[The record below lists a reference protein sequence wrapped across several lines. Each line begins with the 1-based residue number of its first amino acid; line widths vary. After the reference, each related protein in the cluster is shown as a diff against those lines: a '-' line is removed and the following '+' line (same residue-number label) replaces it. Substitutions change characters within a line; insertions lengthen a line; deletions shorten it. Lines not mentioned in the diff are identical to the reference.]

1 MPILEWLGKKEA
13 IEIADKVPYKIL
25 KVNKKLSY
33 GEESENMIIKGDN
46 LEALKSLLPYYKGQI
61 KCIYIDPPYNTGSR
75 IDADGREIGYD
86 DNLEHSTWCSMMY
99 PRLELLR
106 TLLREDGILAVQIDD
121 DEYCHLYMIM
131 AEIFGINKVKTISVK
146 MSEATGVKMASINKT
161 GSIPKLKEYIILAS
175 PKGIKNLH
183 IEKVPKEKWDNEY
196 KYIVTGIS
204 ESDIN
209 YIKYVINA
217 EIVSEKEIMKADE
230 LASNIKISPIH
241 ELFNEKINKKEQ
253 ENIKYEN
260 AWRIVRDVAVTSN
273 IKKLADTKK
282 KTVKKGCFLLKTPQ
296 GKRYLIKKDYNSD
309 VSEPRCKLL
318 FADDYLT
325 MHPGDFWQ
333 DIKTTGLDKEGGVTF
348 KKGKKPEALIRRI
361 IGMATKPGD
370 IVLDSFLGSGTTCA
384 VAHKMKRKY
393 IGIEQGSHIYSH
405 VITRLKNVIE
415 GEQRGISK
423 SVNWIGGGGYTFYD
437 LGENIFDENGNINKQ
452 VDYKTLAS
460 HIYFSETK
468 TALVKKDGF
477 PLLDV
482 YNDTAYYLL
491 YNGVLGDKRPESG
504 NVLTQKVFDILPIYA
519 GRKVIYGEATTI
531 STEKLKQL
539 NIVFKQTPYE
549 IKAR

>member
-1 MPILEWLGKKEA
+1 
-13 IEIADKVPYKIL
+13 
-25 KVNKKLSY
+25 
-33 GEESENMIIKGDN
+33 
-46 LEALKSLLPYYKGQI
+46 
-61 KCIYIDPPYNTGSR
+61 
-75 IDADGREIGYD
+75 
-86 DNLEHSTWCSMMY
+86 
-99 PRLELLR
+99 
-106 TLLREDGILAVQIDD
+106 
-121 DEYCHLYMIM
+121 
-131 AEIFGINKVKTISVK
+131 
-146 MSEATGVKMASINKT
+146 
-161 GSIPKLKEYIILAS
+161 
-175 PKGIKNLH
+175 
-183 IEKVPKEKWDNEY
+183 
-196 KYIVTGIS
+196 
-204 ESDIN
+204 
-209 YIKYVINA
+209 
-217 EIVSEKEIMKADE
+217 
-230 LASNIKISPIH
+230 
-241 ELFNEKINKKEQ
+241 
-253 ENIKYEN
+253 
-260 AWRIVRDVAVTSN
+260 
-273 IKKLADTKK
+273 
-282 KTVKKGCFLLKTPQ
+282 
-296 GKRYLIKKDYNSD
+296 
-309 VSEPRCKLL
+309 
-318 FADDYLT
+318 
-325 MHPGDFWQ
+325 
-333 DIKTTGLDKEGGVTF
+333 
-348 KKGKKPEALIRRI
+348 
-361 IGMATKPGD
+361 MATKPGD

-405 VITRLKNVIE
+405 VITWLKNVIE

-437 LGENIFDENGNINKQ
+437 LGEKIFDENGNINKQ